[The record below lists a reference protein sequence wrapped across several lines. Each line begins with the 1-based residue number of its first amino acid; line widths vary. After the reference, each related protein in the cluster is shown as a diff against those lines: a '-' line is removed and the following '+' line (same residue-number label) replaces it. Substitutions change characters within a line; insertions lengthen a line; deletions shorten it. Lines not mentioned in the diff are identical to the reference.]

1 MQYKIQYGDTLSA
14 IARRNNTT
22 VEELARL
29 NGISDPNRIITGDTI
44 TLPDVGTG
52 VTGQAATTQNAVTGQ
67 NAADADLP
75 EWLRNEPGW
84 GSGAQGQTQAP
95 VQLPTQQQTQGGGNT
110 IPFPTAPQYNPTQFQ
125 AYDPNTNAAYLQAM
139 QALQQAQQNMPT
151 YQNSY
156 EGQIQDIYNK
166 IMNRE
171 DFSYDLTGDMM
182 YQQYL
187 DQAVRTGRLAM
198 MDSMGQAAA
207 LTGGYGSSY
216 SQSVG
221 QQQYDA
227 YLQSLNDVVPE
238 LYGMA
243 RDAYNEEGQEL
254 LNLYS
259 LTTDRANEEYGRYR
273 DQMSDWYNNLSFAAQ
288 QADTAYNRG
297 ADAYYRGIE
306 FQQDAEQAAYQNQL
320 ALYENQM
327 QQWQWQ
333 QEQEETAYNRQNDA
347 YDRLVTLITSTG
359 YTPSQAEL
367 DAAGMTANEAQSW
380 QGYYQQS
387 MAKKS
392 SGGGGGGGSSSTSDA
407 AYNILETMR
416 SFGNDDQ
423 AMSYLISLDLPQNT
437 FSRVWDMYMNP
448 TGQPSADLIETMV
461 GFGNDAKAYQY
472 LVDQGYSE
480 AQNDQFME
488 YYRSAKTDANREAA
502 RQNATPSYSS
512 GDVEYWM
519 QVFTNDQV
527 YPDRMT
533 ETGKDKILRKLIEL
547 ENRGTITSQMADT
560 IALNLGIPVQRG

>member
-14 IARRNNTT
+14 IAKRNNIT
-22 VEELARL
+22 VEELARA
-29 NGISDPNRIITGDTI
+29 NGINDPNRIIAGDTI
-44 TLPDVGTG
+44 EIPDAGTG
-52 VTGQAATTQNAVTGQ
+52 VTQQTTAAGQNAVTGT
-67 NAADADLP
+67 ATADADLP
-75 EWLRNEPGW
+75 DWLQNEPGW
-84 GSGAQGQTQAP
+84 GTGTQSQSAA
-95 VQLPTQQQTQGGGNT
+95 QQQTQTQVQGGST
-110 IPFPTAPQYNPTQFQ
+110 IDYPTVPTYTPTQYQ

-156 EGQIQDIYNK
+156 DGQIQDIYNK

-171 DFSYDLTGDMM
+171 DFSYDLSGDML

-198 MDSMGQAAA
+198 MDSMGQAAS

-216 SQSVG
+216 AQSVG

-243 RDAYNEEGQEL
+243 RDAYDAEGQEL

-259 LTTDRANEEYGRYR
+259 LTTDRANEEYSKYR
-273 DQMSDWYNNLSFAAQ
+273 DQMSDYYNNLNFALQ
-288 QADTAYNRG
+288 QANTAYDRG

-320 ALYENQM
+320 AQYENQM

-333 QEQEETAYNRQNDA
+333 QSQEETAYNRQNDA

-359 YTPSQAEL
+359 YTPSQEEL

-387 MAKKS
+387 ITPKYS
-392 SGGGGGGGSSSTSDA
+392 GGGGGSSSSATDTGIA
-407 AYNILETMR
+407 D
-416 SFGNDDQ
+416 GGGVV
-423 AMSYLISLDLPQNT
+423 QNML
-437 FSRVWDMYMNP
+437 R
-448 TGQPSADLIETMV
+448 
-461 GFGNDAKAYQY
+461 FGNDAQAYEY
-472 LVDQGYSE
+472 LISQGYSVSATDQMWE
-480 AQNDQFME
+480 LYQKQKYKGALPEEPETNVSLTPVDTRTLEEWVIFFNGNGFQSGDLQQNQINIM
-488 YYRSAKTDANREAA
+488 NRVEAA
-502 RQNATPSYSS
+502 VNNKQMSEDMAEA
-512 GDVEYWM
+512 VL
-519 QVFTNDQV
+519 QVF
-527 YPDRMT
+527 
-533 ETGKDKILRKLIEL
+533 GLRW
-547 ENRGTITSQMADT
+547 
-560 IALNLGIPVQRG
+560 